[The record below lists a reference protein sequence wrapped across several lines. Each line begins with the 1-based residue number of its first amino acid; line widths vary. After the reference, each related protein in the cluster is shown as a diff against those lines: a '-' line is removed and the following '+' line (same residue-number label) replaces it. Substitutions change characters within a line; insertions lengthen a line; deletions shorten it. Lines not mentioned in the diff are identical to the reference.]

1 MKLIEIKLINIERN
15 DIFKKHNR
23 YIRIM
28 SRGHGER
35 GRNSGNRSKS
45 SRNLY
50 RHSSRTS
57 TRITRDR
64 ARAIQS
70 HADKTGRNQ
79 DFKSR
84 AMSAADKNEK

>member
-1 MKLIEIKLINIERN
+1 
-15 DIFKKHNR
+15 
-23 YIRIM
+23 M

-35 GRNSGNRSKS
+35 GRSQGRRGRSQGRR
-45 SRNLY
+45 SR
-50 RHSSRTS
+50 SSRTS
-57 TRITRDR
+57 TRMTSER

-84 AMSAADKNEK
+84 AMSTVDRNEKS

>member
-1 MKLIEIKLINIERN
+1 
-15 DIFKKHNR
+15 
-23 YIRIM
+23 M

-35 GRNSGNRSKS
+35 GRSQGRTGRRQGRSGR
-45 SRNLY
+45 
-50 RHSSRTS
+50 SSRTS
-57 TRITRDR
+57 TRMTGQR

-84 AMSAADKNEK
+84 AMSAADRNEKS

>member
-1 MKLIEIKLINIERN
+1 
-15 DIFKKHNR
+15 
-23 YIRIM
+23 M

-35 GRNSGNRSKS
+35 GRSIGRQGRSLE
-45 SRNLY
+45 R
-50 RHSSRTS
+50 RGRSSRTS
-57 TRITRDR
+57 TRMSSER

-84 AMSAADKNEK
+84 AMSGADRNEKS